1 MSKFRVVEPYLER
14 AEKKLMS
21 QFLPNIKPRAG
32 TPLYPELKH
41 KQVLNTDKFMEIW
54 TEGFGY

>member
-1 MSKFRVVEPYLER
+1 
-14 AEKKLMS
+14 MS